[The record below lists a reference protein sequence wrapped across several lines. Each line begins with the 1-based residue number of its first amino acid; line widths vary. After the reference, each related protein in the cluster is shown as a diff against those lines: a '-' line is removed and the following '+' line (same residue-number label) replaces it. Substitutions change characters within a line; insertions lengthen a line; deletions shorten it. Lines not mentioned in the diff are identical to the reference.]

1 MENKIM
7 KIESTKEFNEEGL
20 NSLTGQ
26 ENNIKTFCI
35 IIGESSIVRTIK
47 PKRKPKTI
55 TQPMSLTDSLKFGIF
70 AWLNIRGKYDI
81 DKTPKII
88 FNIPLST
95 AKCFGLKYSHQPF
108 IFGRIIDG
116 KLNFE
121 LYLINAEKTDYKLE
135 DVDVLID
142 ININTLITDTMIDIY
157 KDSPITEQSPN
168 MVAALFTYISNKY
181 KLNIPFEYFNEAC
194 DSFNNRINEIK
205 NKHPRYKEVYD
216 ICLDA
221 SLCESRNGKSQYLN
235 RSLIYGGLFR

>member
-1 MENKIM
+1 M

-47 PKRKPKTI
+47 PKRKPKTV
-55 TQPMSLTDSLKFGIF
+55 TQPMSLTDSLKSGNF

-121 LYLINAEKTDYKLE
+121 LYLINAEKTDYKSE

-142 ININTLITDTMIDIY
+142 ININTLITYTMIDIY
-157 KDSPITEQSPN
+157 KDSPITKQSPN
-168 MVAALFTYISNKY
+168 MDAALFTYISNKY
-181 KLNIPFEYFNEAC
+181 KFNIPFNSFYEAC
-194 DSFNNRINEIK
+194 ESFNNTINEIK
-205 NKHPRYKEVYD
+205 NTHPKYKQEFERF
-216 ICLDA
+216 LNE
-221 SLCESRNGKSQYLN
+221 SLSENLTGKTHYIS
-235 RSLIYGGLFR
+235 RSLIYGGLF

>member
-1 MENKIM
+1 M
-7 KIESTKEFNEEGL
+7 KIELTKEFNEEGL
-20 NSLTGQ
+20 NSVNVQ
-26 ENNIKTFCI
+26 EDNIKTFCI
-35 IIGESSIVRTIK
+35 ILGESPIVKTIK

-55 TQPMSLTDSLKFGIF
+55 TQPMSLTDSLKSGNF

-135 DVDVLID
+135 DVDVLIH

-181 KLNIPFEYFNEAC
+181 KLNIPFEYFKEAC

-205 NKHPRYKEVYD
+205 NTHPKYKQEFERF
-216 ICLDA
+216 LNE
-221 SLCESRNGKSQYLN
+221 SLSENLTGKTHYIS
-235 RSLIYGGLFR
+235 RSLIYGGLF

>member
-20 NSLTGQ
+20 NSVNGQ
-26 ENNIKTFCI
+26 EDNIKTFCI

-47 PKRKPKTI
+47 PKRKRKTI
-55 TQPMSLTDSLKFGIF
+55 TQPMSLTDSLKYGNF

-181 KLNIPFEYFNEAC
+181 KLNIPFEYFKEAC

-221 SLCESRNGKSQYLN
+221 SLCESRTGKSQYLN